1 MHTVGVA
8 YFLVFGSQN
17 DVLSVWCFWRKD
29 ETVSKAATTESG
41 APFVEDLLMLP
52 KDASLPNTREME
64 EVRPG
69 AYHAAENIQVQV
81 IVHTAQ
87 TEA

>member
-1 MHTVGVA
+1 
-8 YFLVFGSQN
+8 
-17 DVLSVWCFWRKD
+17 
-29 ETVSKAATTESG
+29 
-41 APFVEDLLMLP
+41 MLP